1 MSTATRTTAR
11 PTVRRTAGTGAAR
24 TALIVGAAVIVA
36 VAVNALIAFAA
47 VAAGAPSD
55 YSPLLPPA
63 YASLTAIAVI
73 VGWFGWKAVRTRAR
87 DPRRTLGI
95 LVPVIGVLSFLPDV
109 ILLTTGF
116 IPGTTAIAVLA
127 LMAMHVT
134 TLAIAIPAYVLAG
147 RAKAAASA

>member
-1 MSTATRTTAR
+1 MATPSATPA
-11 PTVRRTAGTGAAR
+11 P
-24 TALIVGAAVIVA
+24 
-36 VAVNALIAFAA
+36 